1 MNKICFVI
9 CGLSRSIDLIMDN
22 NEKIFDKEKY
32 DVHYYICTS
41 INDNEKEYVNNKLDM
56 ELLSKHKNTKKLLLI
71 EDDTNSEYR
80 NSINYYKKVSN
91 ILKIIENEYDFYIVT
106 RSDCIMNN
114 ISFLENVNNNVVY
127 FSNKETN
134 SYTKETKNKVN
145 NNILVTKNYYFLP
158 IFTEIFHYSLMN
170 NNYGDIVL
178 YNFLVDKK
186 IDYQFLNI
194 DFKLV
199 LSKCNIIAISGDSGS
214 GKTTLMHYL
223 NNLYKEN
230 VLKLET
236 DRYHKWERG
245 DENYKTITHLNPK
258 ANHLEMMETD
268 MYNLKIGNQ
277 IYQVDYDHKTGKFTE
292 KEKIE
297 SKKNIILCGLH
308 TLFNN
313 QLNKIIDMKIFMD
326 TDRELIKKWKIN
338 RDVHERGY
346 SLEKVLKQI
355 ENRNNDYL
363 LYIKN
368 QKQNAD
374 ILIHLYEKNNKIKC
388 KFIIQN
394 RNIQEKLLPYFIK
407 YQYETSLVEDNVV
420 VELKSNYENIIEKE
434 NITESK
440 LFIPTDEHRN
450 KEYYNEILL
459 FIFLFLQN

>member
-1 MNKICFVI
+1 M
-9 CGLSRSIDLIMDN
+9 
-22 NEKIFDKEKY
+22 
-32 DVHYYICTS
+32 
-41 INDNEKEYVNNKLDM
+41 
-56 ELLSKHKNTKKLLLI
+56 KKLLLI
-71 EDDTNSEYR
+71 EDDTSSEYG

-106 RSDCIMNN
+106 RSDCIMND
-114 ISFLENVNNNVVY
+114 IIFLENVNNNVVY

-145 NNILVTKNYYFLP
+145 NNILVTKNYDLLH
-158 IFTEIFHYSLMN
+158 IFTEILHYSFMN

-223 NNLYKEN
+223 NNLYKKN

-308 TLFNN
+308 TLYSK
-313 QLNKIIDMKIFMD
+313 QLRTLSDIKIYVD
-326 TDRELIKKWKIN
+326 TSEELKTHWKLQ
-338 RDVHERGY
+338 RDTQERGHDTESVLAKIQSRRSDYETHISPQREHADLVIRFHDTSLTLISPHREWLVGLPGEY
-346 SLEKVLKQI
+346 SQGQVTFQDPTVDLRKQI
-355 ENRNNDYL
+355 CECVWSLDLPHIEAKPGYDGVIQFTILRA
-363 LYIKN
+363 LYTK
-368 QKQNAD
+368 
-374 ILIHLYEKNNKIKC
+374 HG
-388 KFIIQN
+388 
-394 RNIQEKLLPYFIK
+394 
-407 YQYETSLVEDNVV
+407 
-420 VELKSNYENIIEKE
+420 
-434 NITESK
+434 
-440 LFIPTDEHRN
+440 
-450 KEYYNEILL
+450 
-459 FIFLFLQN
+459 